1 MITDPREFEC
11 RIVVGSSGTLGWDSL
26 GCFRVPV
33 WIQMCLL
40 CFVRAWSS
48 AFSSDLS
55 GKFAHQGP
63 WFALVYFYPVVSG
76 FFLTSYSDGLLA
88 NELLYLMLTQAIHSF
103 SLEHLT
109 EALLSVY
116 MLCKDYRPSSLLLLN
131 VNCLLFLLFPWPGQ
145 PGEPG
150 YAKDGLPG
158 IPGPQGET
166 GPAGH
171 PGPPGPP
178 GPPGQCDPSQCA
190 YFASLAARPSNV
202 KGP

>member
-1 MITDPREFEC
+1 MLRSEGKCSIPKHRALFSHLTWVESLHPMDCAHPFLILLHGVWIPSLAQTVRMPPCRPRC
-11 RIVVGSSGTLGWDSL
+11 CWPRCCSAWCPRHHSLPQSRAPGRGSSLWVQVES
-26 GCFRVPV
+26 
-33 WIQMCLL
+33 
-40 CFVRAWSS
+40 
-48 AFSSDLS
+48 
-55 GKFAHQGP
+55 
-63 WFALVYFYPVVSG
+63 
-76 FFLTSYSDGLLA
+76 FFKSCR
-88 NELLYLMLTQAIHSF
+88 H
-103 SLEHLT
+103 
-109 EALLSVY
+109 
-116 MLCKDYRPSSLLLLN
+116 KDYRDLSLLDIHLLLN
-131 VNCLLFLLFPWPGQ
+131 VKCLLFLCLPGPGQ

-158 IPGPQGET
+158 SPGPQGET

>member
-1 MITDPREFEC
+1 MAEASLVGGRLPRPLLPC
-11 RIVVGSSGTLGWDSL
+11 TCSG
-26 GCFRVPV
+26 PP
-33 WIQMCLL
+33 
-40 CFVRAWSS
+40 AP
-48 AFSSDLS
+48 A
-55 GKFAHQGP
+55 
-63 WFALVYFYPVVSG
+63 
-76 FFLTSYSDGLLA
+76 
-88 NELLYLMLTQAIHSF
+88 LTQGLHHLRCV
-103 SLEHLT
+103 SLTGERGAKGDPGVPGVGLRG
-109 EALLSVY
+109 EMGPPGV
-116 MLCKDYRPSSLLLLN
+116 
-131 VNCLLFLLFPWPGQ
+131 PGQ

-158 IPGPQGET
+158 APGPQGET